1 MPQFD
6 VTLAG
11 ELNLDLILYGLP
23 EHLEPER
30 ELLADR
36 MALTL
41 GGSSA
46 IFAHNLAMLG
56 TKVGFISKIGEDAMG
71 TIALEKLREGGVDV
85 SRMRHAENGMQTGLS
100 VILQHPT
107 WRNILTHLGTISEL
121 RFEDLDL
128 EYLKSARH
136 FHLSS
141 FYLQTALQP
150 RISELFQLLKAAGL
164 TLSMDTNDDP
174 DDTWQGGLTQV
185 LKYLDVFMP
194 NEREARRIAG
204 MDHLDSAVARLAETV
219 PLVVVKMGSKGA
231 MARRGNETFAS
242 AAIRVEAVDAVGAG
256 DSFDSGFI
264 SQYVRGADLETCL
277 HYGNLAG
284 AFSTTRAGGTEAFR
298 DREWRERF
306 FRNQGNAEK
315 L

>member
-23 EHLEPER
+23 EQLEPER

-36 MALTL
+36 MALAL

-46 IFAHNLAMLG
+46 IFAHNLAVLG
-56 TKVGFISKIGEDAMG
+56 TRVGFISKIGEDTMG
-71 TIALEKLREGGVDV
+71 TIALQKLREGGVDV
-85 SRMRHAENGMQTGLS
+85 ACVRHDPNMATGLS
-100 VILQHPT
+100 VILQHPM
-107 WRNILTHLGTISEL
+107 WRIILTHLGTISEL

-128 EYLKSARH
+128 DYLKSARH

-150 RISELFQLLKAAGL
+150 RIPELFRILKAAGL

-174 DDTWQGGLTQV
+174 DDTWQGGLNET
-185 LKYLDVFMP
+185 LKYLDVFLP
-194 NEREARRIAG
+194 NQREARRIAG
-204 MDHLDSAVARLAETV
+204 TEDVDAAIARLSDLV
-219 PLVVVKMGSKGA
+219 PVVVVKRGSKGA
-231 MARRGNETFAS
+231 IARRGDETFTS
-242 AAIRVEAVDAVGAG
+242 AAIGVEAMDAVGAG

-264 SQYVRGADLETCL
+264 SQYVRGADLQTCL
-277 HYGNLAG
+277 RYGNLAG
-284 AFSTTRAGGTEAFR
+284 AFSTTRAGGTEAFC

-306 FRNQGNAEK
+306 FREHT
-315 L
+315 

>member
-204 MDHLDSAVARLAETV
+204 MDNLDSAVARLAETV

>member
-23 EHLEPER
+23 EQLQPER
-30 ELLADR
+30 ELLADG

-46 IFAHNLAMLG
+46 IFAHNLALLG

-71 TIALEKLREGGVDV
+71 TIALQKLRDGGVDI
-85 SRMRHAENGMQTGLS
+85 SRVRFSSSLATGVS

-107 WRNILTHLGTISEL
+107 WRNILTHLGTISAL
-121 RFEDLDL
+121 SFEDLDL
-128 EYLKSARH
+128 DYLQSARH

-141 FYLQTALQP
+141 FYLQTALQARVP
-150 RISELFQLLKAAGL
+150 ELLRRLKAAGL

-174 DDTWQGGLTQV
+174 DDAWQGGLKEA
-185 LKYLDVFMP
+185 LKYVDVFLP

-204 MDHLDSAVARLAETV
+204 TDEVDLALARLSEIV
-219 PLVVVKMGSKGA
+219 PVVVVKMGSKGA
-231 MARRGNETFAS
+231 RARQGKETFKS
-242 AAIRVEAVDAVGAG
+242 AAIPVEPVDAVGAG

-277 HYGNLAG
+277 RYGNLAG

-298 DREWRERF
+298 DREWRESF
-306 FRNQGNAEK
+306 FRERG
-315 L
+315 

>member
-6 VTLAG
+6 VTMAG

-23 EHLEPER
+23 EQLEPER

-46 IFAHNLAMLG
+46 IFAHNLATLG
-56 TKVGFISKIGEDAMG
+56 AKVGFISKIGEDAMG
-71 TIALEKLREGGVDV
+71 TIALEKLHEGGVDV
-85 SRMRHAENGMQTGLS
+85 SRVRYAPNGMATGLS

-121 RFEDLDL
+121 TFEDLDL
-128 EYLKSARH
+128 DYLKSSRH

-141 FYLQTALQP
+141 FYLQRALQP
-150 RISELFQLLKAAGL
+150 RIAELFQILKAAGL

-174 DDTWQGGLTQV
+174 DDTWQGGLIDV

-204 MDHLDSAVARLAETV
+204 TENLDAAVARLAERV

-231 MARRGNETFAS
+231 LARRGHEQLTR
-242 AAIRVEAVDAVGAG
+242 AAIGVEPVDAVGAG

-264 SQYVRGADLETCL
+264 SQYVRGSDLETCL
-277 HYGNLAG
+277 RYGNLAG
-284 AFSTTRAGGTEAFR
+284 AF
-298 DREWRERF
+298 
-306 FRNQGNAEK
+306 
-315 L
+315 

>member
-23 EHLEPER
+23 EQLEPER

-46 IFAHNLAMLG
+46 IFAHNLAVLG
-56 TKVGFISKIGEDAMG
+56 AKVGFISKIGEDATG
-71 TIALEKLREGGVDV
+71 TIALEKLREVGVDV
-85 SRMRHAENGMQTGLS
+85 SRVRHAPNIATGLS

-121 RFEDLDL
+121 KFEDLDL

-141 FYLQTALQP
+141 FYLQRALQP
-150 RISELFQLLKAAGL
+150 RIPELFQELKAAGL

-174 DDTWQGGLTQV
+174 DDTWQGVMDV
-185 LKYLDVFMP
+185 LKYLEVFMP
-194 NEREARRIAG
+194 NEREARRIAKT
-204 MDHLDSAVARLAETV
+204 DNLDAAIARLADIV
-219 PLVVVKMGSKGA
+219 PLVVVKMGNKGA
-231 MARRGNETFAS
+231 LARRGDETLVSPAV
-242 AAIRVEAVDAVGAG
+242 RVEPVDAVGAG

-264 SQYVRGADLETCL
+264 SQYVRGSDLETCL
-277 HYGNLAG
+277 RFGNLAG

-298 DREWRERF
+298 DREWCDKFFRERF
-306 FRNQGNAEK
+306 
-315 L
+315 

>member
-6 VTLAG
+6 VTMAG

-23 EHLEPER
+23 EQLEPER

-46 IFAHNLAMLG
+46 IFAHNLATLG
-56 TKVGFISKIGEDAMG
+56 AKVGFISKIGEDAMG
-71 TIALEKLREGGVDV
+71 TIALEKLHEGGVDV
-85 SRMRHAENGMQTGLS
+85 SRVRYAPNGMATGLS

-121 RFEDLDL
+121 TFEDLDL
-128 EYLKSARH
+128 DYLKSSRH

-141 FYLQTALQP
+141 FYLQRALQP
-150 RISELFQLLKAAGL
+150 RIAELFQILKAAGL

-174 DDTWQGGLTQV
+174 DDTWQGGLIDV

-204 MDHLDSAVARLAETV
+204 TENLDAAIARLAEMV

-231 MARRGNETFAS
+231 LARRGHEQLTR
-242 AAIRVEAVDAVGAG
+242 AAIGVEPVDAVGAG

-264 SQYVRGADLETCL
+264 SQYVRGSDLETCL
-277 HYGNLAG
+277 RYGNLAG
-284 AFSTTRAGGTEAFR
+284 AFSTTRAGGTDAFR
-298 DREWRERF
+298 DRQWRESF
-306 FRNQGNAEK
+306 FREHR
-315 L
+315 

>member
-6 VTLAG
+6 VTMAG

-23 EHLEPER
+23 EQLEPER

-36 MALTL
+36 MAVAL

-46 IFAHNLAMLG
+46 IFAHNLATLG
-56 TKVGFISKIGEDAMG
+56 AKVGFISKIGEDAMG
-71 TIALEKLREGGVDV
+71 TIALEKLHEGGVDV
-85 SRMRHAENGMQTGLS
+85 SRVRYAPNGMATGLS

-121 RFEDLDL
+121 TFEDLDL
-128 EYLKSARH
+128 DYLKSSRH

-141 FYLQTALQP
+141 FYLQRALQP
-150 RISELFQLLKAAGL
+150 RIAELFQILKAAGL

-174 DDTWQGGLTQV
+174 DDTWQGGLIDV

-204 MDHLDSAVARLAETV
+204 TENLDAAIARLAEMV

-231 MARRGNETFAS
+231 LARRGHEQLTR
-242 AAIRVEAVDAVGAG
+242 AAIGVEPVDAVGAG

-264 SQYVRGADLETCL
+264 SQYVRGSDLETCL
-277 HYGNLAG
+277 RYGNLAG
-284 AFSTTRAGGTEAFR
+284 AFSTTRAGGTDAFR
-298 DREWRERF
+298 DRQCRESF
-306 FRNQGNAEK
+306 FREQR
-315 L
+315 

>member
-23 EHLEPER
+23 EQLEPER

-46 IFAHNLAMLG
+46 IFAHNLAVLG
-56 TKVGFISKIGEDAMG
+56 TRVGFISKIGEDAMG
-71 TIALEKLREGGVDV
+71 KISLEQLSAGGVDV
-85 SRMRHAENGMQTGLS
+85 SRVRRAVDGTATGLS
-100 VILQHPT
+100 VILQHPG

-121 RFEDLDL
+121 TFADLDL
-128 EYLKSARH
+128 DYLKSSRH

-141 FYLQTALQP
+141 FYLQKSLQP
-150 RISELFQLLKAAGL
+150 QIPELFRILKSAGL

-174 DDTWQGGLTQV
+174 DDTWQGLSDI
-185 LKYLDVFMP
+185 LAYLDVLLP

-204 MDHLDSAVARLAETV
+204 TDDLDAAIAHLAEIV
-219 PLVVVKMGSKGA
+219 PLVVVKMGSQGA
-231 MARRGNETFAS
+231 MARRGGETFIS
-242 AAIRVEAVDAVGAG
+242 PAVKLEPTDAVGAG
-256 DSFDSGFI
+256 DSFDAGFI
-264 SQYVRGADLETCL
+264 AQFVRGADVATCL
-277 HYGNLAG
+277 AYGNLAG

-298 DREWRERF
+298 DRNHRETF
-306 FRNQGNAEK
+306 FRQHAPTK
-315 L
+315 

>member
-23 EHLEPER
+23 EQLEPER

-46 IFAHNLAMLG
+46 IFAHNLAALG
-56 TKVGFISKIGEDAMG
+56 TKVGFVSKIGEDAMG
-71 TIALEKLREGGVDV
+71 TIALEKLSEGGVDV
-85 SRMRHAENGMQTGLS
+85 SCVRRASNLGTGLS

-128 EYLKSARH
+128 DYLKSSRH

-141 FYLQTALQP
+141 FFLQTALQP
-150 RISELFQLLKAAGL
+150 RIPELFQILKGAGL

-174 DDTWQGGLTQV
+174 DDTWQGGLKDV
-185 LKYLDVFMP
+185 LRYLDVFMP
-194 NEREARRIAG
+194 NEREARRITGTEDRDA
-204 MDHLDSAVARLAETV
+204 AIARLAEIV
-219 PLVVVKMGSKGA
+219 PLVVVKMGAKGA
-231 MARRGNETFAS
+231 IARRGRETFTS
-242 AAIRVEAVDAVGAG
+242 PGINVEPLDAVGAG

-264 SQYVRGADLETCL
+264 SQYVRGADLGTCL
-277 HYGNLAG
+277 QFGNLSG

-298 DREWRERF
+298 DRQWREKF
-306 FRNQGNAEK
+306 FRERG
-315 L
+315 

>member
-1 MPQFD
+1 M
-6 VTLAG
+6 AG

-23 EHLEPER
+23 EQLEPER

-46 IFAHNLAMLG
+46 IFAHNLATLG
-56 TKVGFISKIGEDAMG
+56 AKVGFISKIGEDAMG
-71 TIALEKLREGGVDV
+71 TIALEKLHEGGVDV
-85 SRMRHAENGMQTGLS
+85 SRVRYAPNGMATGLS

-121 RFEDLDL
+121 TFEDLDL
-128 EYLKSARH
+128 DYLKSSRH

-141 FYLQTALQP
+141 FYLQRALQP
-150 RISELFQLLKAAGL
+150 RIAELFQILKAAGL

-174 DDTWQGGLTQV
+174 DDTWQGGLIDV

-204 MDHLDSAVARLAETV
+204 TENLDAAIARLAEMV

-231 MARRGNETFAS
+231 LARRGHEQFTR
-242 AAIRVEAVDAVGAG
+242 AAIGVEPVDAVGAG

-264 SQYVRGADLETCL
+264 SQYVRGSDLETCL
-277 HYGNLAG
+277 RYGNLAG
-284 AFSTTRAGGTEAFR
+284 AF
-298 DREWRERF
+298 
-306 FRNQGNAEK
+306 
-315 L
+315 

>member
-6 VTLAG
+6 VTMAG

-23 EHLEPER
+23 EQLEPER

-46 IFAHNLAMLG
+46 IFAHNLATLG
-56 TKVGFISKIGEDAMG
+56 AKVGFISKIGEDAMG
-71 TIALEKLREGGVDV
+71 TIALEKLHEGGVDV
-85 SRMRHAENGMQTGLS
+85 SRVRYAPNGMATGLS

-121 RFEDLDL
+121 TFEDLDL
-128 EYLKSARH
+128 DYLKSSRH

-141 FYLQTALQP
+141 FYLQRALQP
-150 RISELFQLLKAAGL
+150 RIAELFQILKAAGL

-174 DDTWQGGLTQV
+174 DDTWQGGLIDV

-194 NEREARRIAG
+194 NERETRRIAG
-204 MDHLDSAVARLAETV
+204 TENLDAAIARLAEMV

-231 MARRGNETFAS
+231 LARRGHEQLRR
-242 AAIRVEAVDAVGAG
+242 AAIGVEPVDAVGAG

-264 SQYVRGADLETCL
+264 SQYVRGSDLETCL
-277 HYGNLAG
+277 RYGNLAG
-284 AFSTTRAGGTEAFR
+284 AFSTTRAGGTDAFR
-298 DREWRERF
+298 DRQWRESF
-306 FRNQGNAEK
+306 FREHR
-315 L
+315 

>member
-6 VTLAG
+6 VTMAG

-23 EHLEPER
+23 EQLEPER

-36 MALTL
+36 MTLTL

-46 IFAHNLAMLG
+46 IFAHNLATLG
-56 TKVGFISKIGEDAMG
+56 AKVGFISKIGEDAMG
-71 TIALEKLREGGVDV
+71 TIALEKLHEGGVDV
-85 SRMRHAENGMQTGLS
+85 SRVRYAPNGMATGLS

-121 RFEDLDL
+121 TFEDLDL
-128 EYLKSARH
+128 DYLKSSRH

-141 FYLQTALQP
+141 FYLQRALQP
-150 RISELFQLLKAAGL
+150 RIAELFQILKAAGL

-174 DDTWQGGLTQV
+174 DDTWQGGLIDV

-204 MDHLDSAVARLAETV
+204 TENLDAAIARLAEMV

-231 MARRGNETFAS
+231 LARRGHEQLRR
-242 AAIRVEAVDAVGAG
+242 AAIGVEPVDAVGAG

-264 SQYVRGADLETCL
+264 SQYVRGSDLETCL
-277 HYGNLAG
+277 RYGNLAG
-284 AFSTTRAGGTEAFR
+284 AFSTTRAGGTDAFR
-298 DREWRERF
+298 DRQWRESF
-306 FRNQGNAEK
+306 FREHR
-315 L
+315 

>member
-6 VTLAG
+6 VTMAG

-23 EHLEPER
+23 EQLEPER

-46 IFAHNLAMLG
+46 IFAHNLATLG
-56 TKVGFISKIGEDAMG
+56 AKVGFISKIGEDAMG
-71 TIALEKLREGGVDV
+71 TIALEKLHEGGVDV
-85 SRMRHAENGMQTGLS
+85 SRVRYAPNGMATGLS

-121 RFEDLDL
+121 TFEDLDL
-128 EYLKSARH
+128 DYLKSSRH

-141 FYLQTALQP
+141 FYLQRALQP
-150 RISELFQLLKAAGL
+150 RIAELFQILKAAGL

-174 DDTWQGGLTQV
+174 DDTWQGGLIDV

-204 MDHLDSAVARLAETV
+204 TENLDAAVARLAEMV

-231 MARRGNETFAS
+231 LARRGHEQLTR
-242 AAIRVEAVDAVGAG
+242 AAIGVEPVDAVGAG

-264 SQYVRGADLETCL
+264 SQYVRGSDLETCL
-277 HYGNLAG
+277 RYGNLAG
-284 AFSTTRAGGTEAFR
+284 AFSTTRAGGTDAFR
-298 DREWRERF
+298 DRQWRESF
-306 FRNQGNAEK
+306 FREHR
-315 L
+315 